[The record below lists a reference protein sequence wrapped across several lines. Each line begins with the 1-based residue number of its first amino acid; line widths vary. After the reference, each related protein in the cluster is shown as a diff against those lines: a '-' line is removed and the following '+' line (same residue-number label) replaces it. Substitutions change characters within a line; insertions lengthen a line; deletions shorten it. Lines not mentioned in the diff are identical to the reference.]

1 MAALLTPTAEAYSE
15 FQIAFDHY
23 NSELFKKELGERLKP
38 CLITVQRQA
47 NTYGYF
53 NYRRW
58 ERRQE
63 TGVTTDEIALN
74 PEYFGTVPL
83 VEILQTLVHEMC
95 HAWQYHHGTPSRR
108 LYHNQEWAAKME
120 AIGLMPSDT
129 GRPGGR
135 KTGDKMADYLIPGG
149 PFHRATKA
157 LFEAGFQIS
166 WLDRKK
172 VFPKAPLHSAT
183 LVDELAGDSALDLP
197 VEHLQAPSEAAP
209 DPSPAK
215 PLAVSKVKY
224 GCQVCATKVWGKPG
238 LKVACAH
245 HEPPALMQQ
254 CG

>member
-1 MAALLTPTAEAYSE
+1 MDAFPTPTAEAYSE
-15 FQIAFDHY
+15 FQHAYDHY
-23 NSELFKKELGERLKP
+23 NRELFGGGLSP

-58 ERRQE
+58 ERRHE
-63 TGVTTDEIALN
+63 TGETTDEIALN

-157 LFEAGFQIS
+157 LLEAGFQIS

-172 VFPKAPLHSAT
+172 VYPKAPLHSAT
-183 LVDELAGDSALDLP
+183 LADELAGDSDLELA
-197 VEHLQAPSEAAP
+197 VEHLQAPTEGEP
-209 DPSPAK
+209 PPPPTK
-215 PLAVSKVKY
+215 PPVVSKVKY
-224 GCQVCATKVWGKPG
+224 GCHACATKVWGKPG
-238 LKVACAH
+238 LKIACAH